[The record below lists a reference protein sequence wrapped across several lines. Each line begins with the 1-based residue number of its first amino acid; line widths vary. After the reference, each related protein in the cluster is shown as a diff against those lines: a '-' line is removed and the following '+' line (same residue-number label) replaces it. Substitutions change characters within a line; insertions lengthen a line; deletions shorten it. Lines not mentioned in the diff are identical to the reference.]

1 MKNLMISSLC
11 IFLLGGCGLSNL
23 KLPELKIPR
32 VYKIPVQQGNVI
44 SQEMV
49 NRLKPGMTRNQ
60 VSFVMGDTV
69 LQDPFAPNR
78 WIYLYTLD
86 VPDFF
91 NQKLKVVLNFEDDL
105 LTTITG
111 DFAPIPEDAQ
121 AKQAE
126 TNAEVTEE
134 VDAT

>member
-1 MKNLMISSLC
+1 M
-11 IFLLGGCGLSNL
+11 
-23 KLPELKIPR
+23 
-32 VYKIPVQQGNVI
+32 
-44 SQEMV
+44 
-49 NRLKPGMTRNQ
+49 
-60 VSFVMGDTV
+60 

-91 NQKLKVVLNFEDDL
+91 NQKLKVVLDFEDDL

-111 DFAPIPEDAQ
+111 DFAPIPEDSQ
-121 AKQAE
+121 ATEAE
-126 TNAEVTEE
+126 TTAAVTEE